1 MMSFILREIK
11 EEDFSNGFFETLS
24 NLSEVGIISNKID
37 QAKEILKRISKDK
50 NYKIIIAEDK
60 ENHQVIGTA
69 TLLIEQKFIHNG
81 GKAGHIEDVVTRK
94 EYEGR
99 GIGKEIMKELITIAK
114 ENGCYKIILDCDEKV
129 IKFYEK
135 IGFRKHS
142 LMMRMNI

>member
-1 MMSFILREIK
+1 MSFILRELK

-24 NLSEVGIISNKID
+24 NLSEVGMISNSTD

-50 NYKIIIAEDK
+50 NYRIIIAEDK
-60 ENHQVIGTA
+60 ENHQIIGTA

-99 GIGKEIMKELITIAK
+99 GIGKEIINELINIAK

-129 IKFYEK
+129 MKFYEK

-142 LMMRMNI
+142 VMMRMNI